1 MLMSEARLLAAVG
14 IVMGVAAG
22 SFFGWLGVVTSLGM
36 LDETSR
42 PQAVFSVDMFYT
54 GGLILVCVAAAAIAS
69 VLPGRRAANAT
80 PTEAL
85 AAE

>member
-1 MLMSEARLLAAVG
+1 MM
-14 IVMGVAAG
+14 
-22 SFFGWLGVVTSLGM
+22 
-36 LDETSR
+36 DETSR
-42 PQAVFSVDMFYT
+42 PEAVFSVDMLYT
-54 GGLILVCVAAAAIAS
+54 GGLILVCVVAAALAS